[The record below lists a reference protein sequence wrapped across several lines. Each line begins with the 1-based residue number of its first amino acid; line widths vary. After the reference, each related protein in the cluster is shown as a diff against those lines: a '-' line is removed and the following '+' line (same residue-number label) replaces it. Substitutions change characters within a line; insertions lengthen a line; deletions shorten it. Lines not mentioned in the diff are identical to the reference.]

1 MALDPISMGLSIGGS
16 LLGGIFG
23 RSGNPNK
30 WAKGKAEEY
39 ERLAQAY
46 LDPNNPFYQT
56 QEAQYYRNLSK
67 TLNASS
73 PTKDSLMALMTAGGR
88 SQGAATS
95 IANAQR
101 QAVEARN
108 RDAASSSAENFGSNL
123 VRQGM
128 GFASDMYGRA
138 GNMYNIYA
146 SGEES
151 NAEDNRGFA
160 SSLMDFGGGLLG
172 DWLGKGT
179 TTSETTTDANQYALV
194 PMTNKS
200 QYKLGQTNSSYNPYK
215 LGGGGG
221 SKPYNPYK
229 LGGR

>member
-108 RDAASSSAENFGSNL
+108 RDAATSSAENFGSNL

-172 DWLGKGT
+172 DWLGRDDKE
-179 TTSETTTDANQYALV
+179 ETDTEETDTDYGGGGI
-194 PMTNKS
+194 K
-200 QYKLGQTNSSYNPYK
+200 PYDYTK

>member
-1 MALDPISMGLSIGGS
+1 MAIDPISKVLTIGGS

-88 SQGAATS
+88 SQGASTS

-101 QAVEARN
+101 QAIEARN
-108 RDAASSSAENFGSNL
+108 RDAATSSSENFGSNL
-123 VRQGM
+123 VKQGM
-128 GFASDMYGRA
+128 GFASDMYSRA
-138 GNMYNIYA
+138 GDMYNIYA

-160 SSLMDFGGGLLG
+160 SSLLDFGGGLLG
-172 DWLGKGT
+172 DWLGKTPTPEEQKQASTGT
-179 TTSETTTDANQYALV
+179 GYSGGGT
-194 PMTNKS
+194 K
-200 QYKLGQTNSSYNPYK
+200 PYDYTK

-229 LGGR
+229 LGGY